1 MYLYN
6 DDDNDYSDEDD
17 DYLDLPDDILE
28 EIEYDL
34 KIKIVNTFK
43 NYIKN
48 DAEFIGIK
56 NISSSKILTIIEKR
70 LFNVNKNPIINLTYN
85 QIDLFNNLYKE
96 LFNHTYDINTYNN
109 VTENILNIIYV

>member
-1 MYLYN
+1 MYLY
-6 DDDNDYSDEDD
+6 DDNDYSDEDD

-34 KIKIVNTFK
+34 KIKIIYTFK

-48 DAEFIGIK
+48 EPEFIGIK
-56 NISSSKILTIIEKR
+56 NISSSKILTIIEKQ
-70 LFNVNKNPIINLTYN
+70 LFNVNNNDINNLTYN

-96 LFNHTYDINTYNN
+96 LFDNTYDINTYNN
-109 VTENILNIIYV
+109 VTKNIFSIIYV